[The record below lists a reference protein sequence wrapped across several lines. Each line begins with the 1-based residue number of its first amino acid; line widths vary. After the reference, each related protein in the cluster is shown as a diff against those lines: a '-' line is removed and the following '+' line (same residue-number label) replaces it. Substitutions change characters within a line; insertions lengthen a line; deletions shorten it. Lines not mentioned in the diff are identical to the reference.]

1 MLNKEKILLLLN
13 ELNLPKDKYALG
25 TSGSLVLF
33 GIKEYANDLDID
45 CCADLYDSFLEKGCK
60 EWIYY
65 PKEGHMARIIDLSE
79 EIQLIRKES
88 LNRSDIVFID
98 GFPVYSVESV
108 RRFKEFLGREKDK
121 KDIELIDRYLSVDL
135 RGG

>member
-1 MLNKEKILLLLN
+1 
-13 ELNLPKDKYALG
+13 
-25 TSGSLVLF
+25 
-33 GIKEYANDLDID
+33 
-45 CCADLYDSFLEKGCK
+45 
-60 EWIYY
+60 
-65 PKEGHMARIIDLSE
+65 MARIIDLSE